1 MIENIGTNFKWWI
14 GVVEDRNDPLKL
26 GRCRVRV
33 FSEHTKVK
41 EEMPTNSLPW
51 AQPLQSIQSAAMGD
65 IGYSPT
71 GLVEGTWVVG
81 FWLDGSEQQRPCI
94 LGSLAGMPYYHGNPD
109 EGFNDPNK
117 TTRDKMKDFRPD
129 DDEDEEVQSYY
140 PLRIDE
146 PDVNRLARND
156 GTITRTDDEGNE
168 TEIDYNHSVPAI
180 KDLRAKEFVQVALS
194 GVGWNEPKST
204 DLLVNADGEGVPR
217 YNTTY
222 PKNHVHQSESGHI
235 KEIDDSYGAT
245 RIHEYHNSGT
255 FYEIDDKGNKVVKV
269 VANNYTLVAGNDY
282 VHVAGEVD
290 ITSDSTIRLKAPN
303 VKIETD
309 NYDIKA
315 GRYTVQVTGETHFR
329 HEGVKY
335 DYIGDDT
342 HTVKVSGPTDYS
354 CPTIRKGEIDCTEPE
369 SAS

>member
-1 MIENIGTNFKWWI
+1 MIESLGENFKWWI

-33 FSEHTKVK
+33 YGEHTKVK

-81 FWLDGSEQQRPCI
+81 FWLDGSDMQKPII

-109 EGFNDPNK
+109 EGFNDPKK
-117 TTRDKMKDFRPD
+117 TQRSEMKDFRPD
-129 DDEDEEVQSYY
+129 EGGDNEVQSFY

-194 GVGWNEPKST
+194 AVGWNEPKST
-204 DLLVNADGEGVPR
+204 DLLNDSTGESHPR
-217 YNTTY
+217 YDTTY
-222 PKNHVHQSESGHI
+222 PYNHVHQTERGHI
-235 KEIDDSYGAT
+235 KEIDDSPGAE
-245 RIHEYHNSGT
+245 RIHEYHKTGT
-255 FYEIDDKGNKVVKV
+255 FYEVDAGGNKVVHV

-282 VHVAGEVD
+282 IHVAGEVN
-290 ITSDSTIRLKAPN
+290 ITSDSTIRLKAPS
-303 VKIETD
+303 VKIDTD
-309 NYDIKA
+309 NYDIRA
-315 GRYTVQVTGETHFR
+315 GRYTVEVTGETHFTHNGTR
-329 HEGVKY
+329 WE
-335 DYIGDDT
+335 YIGGDT
-342 HTVKVSGPTDYS
+342 HTVKASGPTDYT
-354 CPTIRKGEIDCTEPE
+354 CPTIRKGEIDCTTPE
-369 SAS
+369 KAS

>member
-1 MIENIGTNFKWWI
+1 MIENIGENFKWWV

-33 FSEHTKVK
+33 YGEHTKVQS
-41 EEMPTNSLPW
+41 EIPTNSLPW

-81 FWLDGSEQQRPCI
+81 FWLDGKDMQRPII

-109 EGFNDPNK
+109 EGFNDPNQ
-117 TTRDKMKDFRPD
+117 TTRDKMQDFRPTD
-129 DDEDEEVQSYY
+129 SGTIETQSVY
-140 PLRIDE
+140 PSRIDE

-156 GTITRTDDEGNE
+156 GTITRKNDDGSEE
-168 TEIDYNHSVPAI
+168 DIDYNHSVPTT
-180 KDLRAKEFVQVALS
+180 KDNNAKLNVSTAFGASWSEPLS
-194 GVGWNEPKST
+194 YNTIAGVK
-204 DLLVNADGEGVPR
+204 R

-222 PKNHVHQSESGHI
+222 PKNHVHESESGHI
-235 KEIDDSYGAT
+235 KEIDDSKGAE
-245 RIHEYHNSGT
+245 RIHEYHKTGT
-255 FYEIDDKGNKVVKV
+255 FYEIDAGGNKVVKV

-309 NYDIKA
+309 NYDIRA
-315 GRYTVQVTGETHFR
+315 GRYTVDVTGETHFTHTGTR
-329 HEGVKY
+329 WE
-335 DYIGDDT
+335 YIGGDT
-342 HTVKVSGPTDYS
+342 HTVKESGKVDYT
-354 CPTIRKGEIDCTEPE
+354 CPTIRTGEEDCTKPE
-369 SAS
+369 NAS

>member
-1 MIENIGTNFKWWI
+1 MINKIGENFKWWI

-33 FSEHTKVK
+33 YAEHTKVK
-41 EEMPTNSLPW
+41 EEIPTDSLPW

-81 FWLDGSEQQRPCI
+81 FFLDGSDMQRPI
-94 LGSLAGMPYYHGNPD
+94 IMGSIAGMPSSFGDPD
-109 EGFNDPNK
+109 TGFNDPNK
-117 TTRDKMKDFRPD
+117 TTREKMKDFRPD
-129 DDEDEEVQSYY
+129 DDGDDEIQSVY
-140 PLRIDE
+140 PSRIDE

-156 GTITRTDDEGNE
+156 GTIERKNDDGTTTD
-168 TEIDYNHSVPAI
+168 IDYNHSVVKT
-180 KDLRAKEFVQVALS
+180 KDDNRKQSVSVALGGTS
-194 GVGWNEPKST
+194 WAEPKSSDT
-204 DLLVNADGEGVPR
+204 IAGVAR

-222 PKNHVHQSESGHI
+222 PKNHVHESESGHI
-235 KEIDDSYGAT
+235 KEIDDSKGAE
-245 RIHEYHNSGT
+245 RIHEYHKTGT
-255 FYEIDDKGNKVVKV
+255 FYEIDAGGNKVVKV

-309 NYDIKA
+309 NYDIRA
-315 GRYTVQVTGETHFR
+315 GRYTVDVTGETHFTHTGTR
-329 HEGVKY
+329 WE
-335 DYIGDDT
+335 YIGGDT
-342 HTVKVSGPTDYS
+342 HTVKESGKVDYT
-354 CPTIRKGEIDCTEPE
+354 CPTIRTGEEDCTKPE
-369 SAS
+369 NAS